1 MTDVDSR
8 AVERAKTV
16 AWDVIAPR
24 YHEGAAEAAE
34 NALLED
40 DLWTWLVAAAE
51 RAEEM
56 ETYRRLELD
65 SDDQRHDEIHGHL
78 GRAHGHLSQARDRRR
93 DDLLDA
99 ALDEFDPD
107 ALSPGDLP

>member
-51 RAEEM
+51 RAEKM
-56 ETYRRLELD
+56 ETYRRLELNA
-65 SDDQRHDEIHGHL
+65 DDQRHDEIRSHL
-78 GRAHGHLSQARDRRR
+78 GRAHGHLSQARNRRR
-93 DDLLDA
+93 DELLAD
-99 ALDEFDPD
+99 ALDEYDPD
-107 ALSPGDLP
+107 VFVRGDLP